1 MRTHLLILCLGLAAC
16 ASVEGAP
23 TSQSAPVAQATEA
36 PGSYPISVD
45 LPADVY
51 RLDPR
56 HANVTF
62 RIRHEDLSWYVGRFD
77 DKSAELTLDPEDP
90 SRSRLTASVG
100 ADSVDTGLVGD
111 EQRTFDHQIGRAL
124 GAATTPRITFTS
136 TSIERTGRF
145 TARITGD
152 LAMNGQTHPAVLD
165 ATFNAG
171 RIDPLRGAAMVLA
184 FSARGVI
191 DRTQWGVS
199 QWRAFSGDNV
209 EIVIE
214 AELVKS

>member
-1 MRTHLLILCLGLAAC
+1 MRIYLVILSLGLAAC
-16 ASVEGAP
+16 ASVEGTPA
-23 TSQSAPVAQATEA
+23 SQTTPVAVTSEA
-36 PGSYPISVD
+36 PGAYPISAD
-45 LPADVY
+45 LPAGVY

-62 RIRHEDLSWYVGRFD
+62 RIRHEELSWFVGRFN
-77 DKSAELTLDPEDP
+77 DKSAELTLDPADP

-100 ADSVDTGLVGD
+100 ADSVDTGLFGD

-124 GAATTPRITFTS
+124 GAATAPQITFTS
-136 TSIERTGRF
+136 TSIERTGRY

-152 LAMNGQTHPAVLD
+152 LSMNGQTHPAVLD

-171 RIDPLRGAAMVLA
+171 RVDPLRGAAMVLA

-199 QWRAFSGDNV
+199 QWRAFSAADV

-214 AELVKS
+214 AELVKT